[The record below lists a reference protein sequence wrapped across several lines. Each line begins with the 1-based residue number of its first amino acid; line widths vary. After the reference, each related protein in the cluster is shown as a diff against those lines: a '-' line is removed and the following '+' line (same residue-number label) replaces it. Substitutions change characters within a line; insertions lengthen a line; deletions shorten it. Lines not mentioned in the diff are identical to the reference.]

1 MVLLLLGD
9 SQVERVWPTVRL
21 DREVLRDAI
30 FIPVKNRQAIMAGY
44 QSITA
49 AVSVPAFLFLSRGLE
64 VSLYACNLIWPLMGI
79 FHVCLFP
86 LSVHPR
92 EVHCIS
98 LYRDIQPFLLD
109 HYFLL

>member
-30 FIPVKNRQAIMAGY
+30 FVPVKNRQGIMSGY

-49 AVSVPAFLFLSRGLE
+49 AVSFLILFTLGVCVFLYLLVFFS
-64 VSLYACNLIWPLMGI
+64 NPL
-79 FHVCLFP
+79 H
-86 LSVHPR
+86 
-92 EVHCIS
+92 
-98 LYRDIQPFLLD
+98 
-109 HYFLL
+109 